1 MNSTNDK
8 PVEIPVEI
16 DAKLLSEDAL
26 NGVIEN
32 FILREGT
39 DYGVQE
45 VAYLKKKEQVERQIS
60 RGDVK
65 IIYDQSTE
73 TVSLITAN
81 EFRKLQKK
89 TGPEEPAV

>member
-1 MNSTNDK
+1 MNSINDK

-45 VAYLKKKEQVERQIS
+45 VGYLKKKEQVERQIS

-81 EFRKLQKK
+81 EYRKLQKK
-89 TGPEEPAV
+89 TDP